1 MFEFVVINFL
11 LNVLFIKKKQDVCF
25 TILHL
30 ASRRLMLDQ
39 KQWNWKK

>member
-1 MFEFVVINFL
+1 MFEFAVINFL
-11 LNVLFIKKKQDVCF
+11 LMYYLLKKQEVCF

-30 ASRRLMLDQ
+30 ASRLMLDQ

>member
-11 LNVLFIKKKQDVCF
+11 LNVLFVKKQEVCF

-30 ASRRLMLDQ
+30 ASRLMLDQ